1 MSSLAP
7 DKLVF
12 RGLGA
17 EFGDVLLV
25 KSVHGDELVFL
36 NVH

>member
-17 EFGDVLLV
+17 ELGNIVFV